1 MRRVDHSSG
10 SGSPPFPRGGGR
22 AGDGGH
28 AHILATILV
37 LAGCATS
44 PPVSVPDSASTVDV
58 PLDATLDAPTARD
71 APEVGPDRVSLDAP
85 RDVAMDR
92 TPSNDVPAVPEDVVI
107 DPGMCGNAVRT
118 CFCGCGANAVCQQ
131 GCINRDQ
138 DCGFCVYL
146 AATRC
151 CPAQSDALDR
161 CIDASMCT
169 DDPCIRERCAGELGA
184 FEGCFASSQ
193 RSEPACQREMRTCLG
208 SDYPQVRCVVMR

>member
-1 MRRVDHSSG
+1 MTTRAL
-10 SGSPPFPRGGGR
+10 PPSR
-22 AGDGGH
+22 AV
-28 AHILATILV
+28 LV
-37 LAGCATS
+37 AAVVALAGCASS
-44 PPVSVPDSASTVDV
+44 PAVTVPDSASPVDV
-58 PLDATLDAPTARD
+58 VLDATLDALVARD
-71 APEVGPDRVSLDAP
+71 APDPPPDRVSFDAT
-85 RDVAMDR
+85 RDVAVDR
-92 TPSNDVPAVPEDVVI
+92 APSNDVPAVPEDVVI

-161 CIDASMCT
+161 CIDSSMCT
-169 DDPCIRERCAGELGA
+169 DDPCIRERCAGEVGA

-193 RSEPACQREMRTCLG
+193 MSEPACQRELRTCLG

>member
-1 MRRVDHSSG
+1 MTA
-10 SGSPPFPRGGGR
+10 PPRP
-22 AGDGGH
+22 
-28 AHILATILV
+28 LA
-37 LAGCATS
+37 LAAVFALLGCASS
-44 PPVSVPDSASTVDV
+44 PAVPALDASVAIDTGAEVGLDAPAPLDVTDARFDRV
-58 PLDATLDAPTARD
+58 PLDAT
-71 APEVGPDRVSLDAP
+71 
-85 RDVAMDR
+85 RDVTMDR
-92 TPSNDVPAVPEDVVI
+92 APSNDIPAVPEDVVI

-161 CIDASMCT
+161 CIDASMCN
-169 DDPCIRERCAGELGA
+169 DDPCIRTRCAGEVGA

-193 RSEPACQREMRTCLG
+193 MSEPACQRELRTCLG

>member
-1 MRRVDHSSG
+1 M
-10 SGSPPFPRGGGR
+10 
-22 AGDGGH
+22 A
-28 AHILATILV
+28 ALILA
-37 LAGCATS
+37 LAGCASS
-44 PPVSVPDSASTVDV
+44 PPVTLPDSASPVDV
-58 PLDATLDAPTARD
+58 LVDATLDVPVARD
-71 APEVGPDRVSLDAP
+71 APAPLPDRVSLDAP

-193 RSEPACQREMRTCLG
+193 RSEPACQRELRTCLG